1 MLDAQ
6 TRRGGQVMQF
16 TFTEE
21 QVEFRT
27 VLRRFFEEMSPT
39 SEVRRLMET
48 EAGFEPAQ
56 WQRISQELG
65 LTGIHIPEAYGGQGF
80 SFVELAIVFEEM
92 GRRLACAPYFS
103 SIGLASNA
111 ILNTATEDQ
120 KRALLPGIATGDT
133 HAALAFTENSGRWES
148 GGIEMTA
155 TEEDGGYKLNGA
167 KSFVVDGA
175 TADLLI
181 VAARKPGSQ
190 GDGSLSLFTVDA
202 NAEGLTRLPLNVM
215 DPTRKQARLTFN
227 DVTGQ
232 LLGVEGGAAEPL
244 RQTMLQ
250 AAVCLTNEMAGGA
263 EALRE
268 SALDYAMMRVQFGR
282 QIASFQTMKHK
293 QADMLLDV
301 ELAKSA
307 AYQAA
312 QAAAENTP
320 DFAATAHL
328 AKATMSDAYMQ
339 TAIHTTQIHGG
350 IGFTWDNDTH
360 LWFKRAKSSEV
371 MLGTATWHREQ
382 MLSHWAA

>member
-1 MLDAQ
+1 
-6 TRRGGQVMQF
+6 MQF

-27 VLRRFFEEMSPT
+27 VLRRFFEELSPT
-39 SEVRRLMET
+39 TDVRHMMET
-48 EAGFEPAQ
+48 SEGFDPSH
-56 WQRISQELG
+56 WQRISGELG

-80 SFVELAIVFEEM
+80 GFVELAIVFEEM
-92 GRRLACAPYFS
+92 GRRLVCAPYFS

-111 ILNTATEDQ
+111 ILNAGTEDQ
-120 KRALLPGIATGDT
+120 KRDLLPSIAAGDT
-133 HAALAFTENSGRWES
+133 RAALAFIEDNGRWDS
-148 GGIEMTA
+148 GGVEMTA
-155 TEEDGGYKLNGA
+155 TEEDDGYRLSGA

-190 GDGSLSLFTVDA
+190 GDGGLSLFTVDA
-202 NAEGLTRLPLNVM
+202 DAEGLTRQPLNVM
-215 DPTRKQARLTFN
+215 DPTRKQARLAF
-227 DVTGQ
+227 DGVIGQ
-232 LLGVEGGAAEPL
+232 LLGVEGGAADPL

-301 ELAKSA
+301 ELAKSTV
-307 AYQAA
+307 YQAA
-312 QAAAENTP
+312 QAAAENSP

-371 MLGTATWHREQ
+371 MLGSAAWHREQ
-382 MLSHWAA
+382 MLTHWAA

>member
-1 MLDAQ
+1 
-6 TRRGGQVMQF
+6 MQF
-16 TFTEE
+16 TFTDE
-21 QVEFRT
+21 QSEFRT
-27 VLRRFFEEMSPT
+27 VLRRFFDDLSP
-39 SEVRRLMET
+39 SQEVRRLMET
-48 EAGFEPAQ
+48 DDGFDPAH

-80 SFVELAIVFEEM
+80 GFVELAIAFEQM
-92 GRRLACAPYFS
+92 GRRLVCAPYFS
-103 SIGLASNA
+103 SIGLAANA
-111 ILNTATEDQ
+111 ILNGASEDQ
-120 KRALLPGIATGDT
+120 KKALLPGIASGEVR
-133 HAALAFTENSGRWES
+133 AAFAFTEDNGRWDS
-148 GGIEMTA
+148 SGIEMTA
-155 TEEDGGYKLNGA
+155 TEDDDGYRLNGA

-181 VAARKPGSQ
+181 VAARRPTSQ
-190 GDGSLSLFTVDA
+190 GDGGLSLFIVEA
-202 NAEGLTRLPLNVM
+202 GGEGLARNALQVM
-215 DPTRKQARLTFN
+215 DQTRKQARLTFEN
-227 DVTGQ
+227 VKGQ
-232 LLGVEGGAAEPL
+232 LLGEEGAAAGPL
-244 RQTMLQ
+244 RSTLLQ

-268 SALDYAMMRVQFGR
+268 SALDYAMLRVQFGR

-312 QAAAENTP
+312 QAAAEVSP
-320 DFAATAHL
+320 DFPAFAHL
-328 AKATMSDAYMQ
+328 SKAAMSDAYMQ

-371 MLGTATWHREQ
+371 MLGSAAWHREQ
-382 MLSHWAA
+382 MLDTWAA